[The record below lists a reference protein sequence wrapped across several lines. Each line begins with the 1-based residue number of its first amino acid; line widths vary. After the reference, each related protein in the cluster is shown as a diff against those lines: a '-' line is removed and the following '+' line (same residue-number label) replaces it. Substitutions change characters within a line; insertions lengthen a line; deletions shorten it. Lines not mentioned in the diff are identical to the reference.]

1 MTALVKVFY
10 HQGISQV
17 PFASGSKYAT
27 DSVGTVKQ
35 PYINK
40 ASVSVDNV
48 TAASVDAAG
57 AGSGVALVQVQSG
70 KVVHVEVNP
79 PNRSTAATTGSLSIR
94 GDTTFVVGPDWS
106 FSFLEDV

>member
-1 MTALVKVFY
+1 MTALVKIFY

-27 DSVGTVKQ
+27 DSVGTLKQ
-35 PYINK
+35 PYIER

-48 TAASVDAAG
+48 TAQSVTAAPP
-57 AGSGVALVQVQSG
+57 GSGVALVQVEQG
-70 KVVHVEVNP
+70 KVVFCEVNP
-79 PNRSTAATTGSLSIR
+79 PNRSTSADSSSMSIQ
-94 GDTTFVVGPDWS
+94 GDVTFVVGSGWS